1 MTCTCGKCTYCDV
14 QKCQDLYKSCTTLVE
29 YHSCLSSCKEAIT
42 YHDQNVWNEK
52 KQMYWKRKYS
62 KLYDKLSLFHYH
74 FDKDFDLPSHY
85 GFEGRVFVNNEIEV
99 DAKDFK
105 EILEFI
111 DLYQSPSKIFQLQ
124 I

>member
-1 MTCTCGKCTYCDV
+1 MKSL
-14 QKCQDLYKSCTTLVE
+14 QKSCRGKGDTKIYV
-29 YHSCLSSCKEAIT
+29 
-42 YHDQNVWNEK
+42 N
-52 KQMYWKRKYS
+52 
-62 KLYDKLSLFHYH
+62 KLSLFHYH
-74 FDKDFDLPSHY
+74 FDLDFDLSSHD
-85 GFEGRVFVNNEIEV
+85 GFEGKVFVNNEIEV